1 MAIEVVLFDLGGVLI
16 DFGGVGPLRE
26 LSGIGSDDE
35 VWRRWLTCEWVRA
48 FERGECDRD
57 AFAAGVVRDWAL
69 PIDGPAFLAEF
80 SGWLGAALPG
90 AAELVSEVQRL
101 VPVGC
106 LSNTNAVHWEHRARW
121 PFVDVLDHR
130 FLSFELGVVKPD
142 RALFDRVAE
151 LLGVP
156 ADRVL
161 FLDDNQINVD
171 GAVAAGFRAER
182 VQGPVEARAAL
193 VDAQVLTTS

>member
-16 DFGGVGPLRE
+16 DFAGVGPLRE
-26 LSGIGSDDE
+26 LSGIASDDE
-35 VWRRWLTCEWVRA
+35 IWQRWLTCEWVRA
-48 FERGECDRD
+48 FERGECDRE
-57 AFAAGVVRDWAL
+57 AFAQGVVTDWAL

-80 SGWLGAALPG
+80 SDWLGDALPD
-90 AAELVSEVQRL
+90 AADLVGEVQQV

-106 LSNTNAVHWEHRARW
+106 LSNTNAVHWGHRDRW
-121 PFVDVLDHR
+121 PFLDILDHR
-130 FLSFELGVVKPD
+130 FVSFELGLVKPD

-151 LLGVP
+151 LLAVR

-171 GAVAAGFRAER
+171 GAIAAGFRAELAR
-182 VQGPVEARAAL
+182 GPAEARAAL
-193 VDAQVLTTS
+193 VDARVLPT

>member
-1 MAIEVVLFDLGGVLI
+1 MPIEVVLFDLGGVLI

-35 VWRRWLTCEWVRA
+35 VWARWLACEWVRA
-48 FERGECDRD
+48 FERGACDRD
-57 AFAAGVVRDWAL
+57 AFAQGVATDWDL

-80 SGWLGAALPG
+80 SGWLGDALPG
-90 AAELVSEVQRL
+90 AADLVREVQQV

-106 LSNTNAVHWEHRARW
+106 LSNTNPEHWGRRARW
-121 PFVDVLDHR
+121 PFLDALDHR
-130 FLSFELGVVKPD
+130 FLSFELGHVKPD
-142 RALFDRVAE
+142 QVLFDRVAE
-151 LLGVP
+151 LLCVP

-171 GAVAAGFRAER
+171 GAVAAGFRSMRAR
-182 VQGPVEARAAL
+182 GPAEARAVL
-193 VDAQVLTTS
+193 VRAGVLPTS